1 MAKTIE
7 EWLNSDVAEL
17 EELSLEELGNTFF
30 FRDPMRSNFIDNE
43 HFYSPAD
50 GVILYQKIVEADE
63 PVVEIKGKNYK
74 LKDVLGDNTYNQ
86 KSLVVGIFMTF
97 YSVHINRVPYSG
109 ILKYEK
115 LEPIEST
122 NQPMLAIEKDI
133 LKKTI
138 NPKNMFK
145 YIKQNERM
153 INTIYSPRLDYTY
166 YVTQIADEDVDV
178 IAHFHQ
184 DQNRLF
190 GQNERFSLIRWGSQC
205 ELVLPLDSR
214 YSFTFC
220 QEEKMVVEAGLD
232 KLVKIE
238 YL

>member
-7 EWLNSDVAEL
+7 EWLDSDVAEL

-30 FRDPMRSNFIDNE
+30 FRDPMRPNFIDNE

-74 LKDVLGDNTYNQ
+74 LKDVLGDPTYTQ

-122 NQPMLAIEKDI
+122 NQPMLAVEKDI

-145 YIKQNERM
+145 YIN
-153 INTIYSPRLDYTY
+153 
-166 YVTQIADEDVDV
+166 
-178 IAHFHQ
+178 
-184 DQNRLF
+184 
-190 GQNERFSLIRWGSQC
+190 
-205 ELVLPLDSR
+205 
-214 YSFTFC
+214 
-220 QEEKMVVEAGLD
+220 
-232 KLVKIE
+232 
-238 YL
+238 

>member
-7 EWLNSDVAEL
+7 EWLNSDVAGL

-30 FRDPMRSNFIDNE
+30 FRDPMRPNFIDHE

-50 GVILYQKIVEADE
+50 GVILYQRLVEANE

-74 LKDVLGDNTYNQ
+74 IKDILGNDSFNQ
-86 KSLVVGIFMTF
+86 PSLVIGVFMTF
-97 YSVHINRVPYSG
+97 YSVHINRIPYPG

-115 LEPIEST
+115 LESIEST
-122 NQPMLAIEKDI
+122 NYPMLAVEKDI

-138 NPKNMFK
+138 NPKNMFN

-153 INTIYSPRLDYTY
+153 VNTIYSPRLDYTY

-184 DQNRLF
+184 EQNRLF

-205 ELVLPLDSR
+205 ELVLPLTKKFD
-214 YSFTFC
+214 FEFC
-220 QEEKMVVEAGLD
+220 QQDHNVVEAGID
-232 KLVKIE
+232 KLVKIT